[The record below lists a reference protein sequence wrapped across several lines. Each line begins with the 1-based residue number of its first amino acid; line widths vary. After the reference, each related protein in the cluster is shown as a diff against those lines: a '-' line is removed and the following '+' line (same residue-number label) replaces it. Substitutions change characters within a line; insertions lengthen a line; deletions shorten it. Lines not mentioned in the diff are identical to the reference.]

1 MTKKLQAA
9 KTAAG
14 IMMTLSTGQRN
25 TALAELKRILTMQ
38 QDEIITANKRD
49 LAAAS
54 ENGSP
59 LHQRLKLDEDKLR
72 QVCGGIQNM
81 MELPDPVGRLLACT
95 ELDEQL
101 ILEKITV
108 PIGVLGIVF
117 EARPDV
123 FPQIMAL
130 VLKSANA
137 VLFKG
142 GSEARHSAE
151 AFENVIGLLQAA
163 CPFLPAA
170 WATVLYTREDFLAML
185 DHPEYVDLIIPR
197 GSNQLVQ
204 SIQQSTR
211 IPVLGHADGVC
222 HIYVHSFRDAATA
235 LAIIIDAKTQYPAA
249 CNSVETILV
258 DQSLA
263 VGFLPVLT
271 AELKRHQ
278 VVIEHPDDW
287 HCEYGDR
294 RIAIKTVADSTAAIE
309 HINSYSSHHTDAII
323 SEDQEVADRFCQQVD
338 SANVFVNCST
348 RFADG
353 IRYGL
358 GAEIGISTAK
368 THARG

>member
-81 MELPDPVGRLLACT
+81 MELPDPVGRILACT

-137 VLFKG
+137 VLF
-142 GSEARHSAE
+142 
-151 AFENVIGLLQAA
+151 
-163 CPFLPAA
+163 
-170 WATVLYTREDFLAML
+170 
-185 DHPEYVDLIIPR
+185 
-197 GSNQLVQ
+197 
-204 SIQQSTR
+204 
-211 IPVLGHADGVC
+211 
-222 HIYVHSFRDAATA
+222 
-235 LAIIIDAKTQYPAA
+235 
-249 CNSVETILV
+249 
-258 DQSLA
+258 
-263 VGFLPVLT
+263 
-271 AELKRHQ
+271 
-278 VVIEHPDDW
+278 
-287 HCEYGDR
+287 
-294 RIAIKTVADSTAAIE
+294 
-309 HINSYSSHHTDAII
+309 
-323 SEDQEVADRFCQQVD
+323 
-338 SANVFVNCST
+338 
-348 RFADG
+348 
-353 IRYGL
+353 
-358 GAEIGISTAK
+358 
-368 THARG
+368 